1 MTTMPHPTVP
11 PTPVPYEPLP
21 EPKRFNARL
30 WIFVGAIALVACFVG
45 WSIISPMLNSG
56 ISDHGNYKEVD
67 LKMLGNYAFNDESGT
82 VEDVPKKFRALDG
95 QRVMLQ
101 GYMYGPEDAGAKGR
115 RFQFVYNVTK
125 CCFSGPPQVQ
135 ERVFVVA
142 KKDIPIYDMY
152 TFAEVVGTLH
162 VRVIK
167 DPTSGKITSVYDLDC
182 ESAKAL

>member
-1 MTTMPHPTVP
+1 
-11 PTPVPYEPLP
+11 
-21 EPKRFNARL
+21 
-30 WIFVGAIALVACFVG
+30 
-45 WSIISPMLNSG
+45 
-56 ISDHGNYKEVD
+56 
-67 LKMLGNYAFNDESGT
+67 
-82 VEDVPKKFRALDG
+82 
-95 QRVMLQ
+95 MLQ